1 MFSSLTTNIPACLYV
16 CECKC
21 TYVCFCLNMC
31 ITCLQRIP
39 TWLSLSPSR
48 HQVSVGVGEPPAD
61 RHVSCVWRPSSSGPT
76 SSCSWCPE
84 EFRMSGGPGGT
95 AGWRGR
101 GRKGGGEKGMKW
113 FAVFV
118 KYTDSGLSFSYVTLD
133 QKYVPFAFLLM

>member
-1 MFSSLTTNIPACLYV
+1 MRIVHFHSRYFSSSVSMNTRMSLHVCVSVHPYV
-16 CECKC
+16 SVK
-21 TYVCFCLNMC
+21 TCFQRV
-31 ITCLQRIP
+31 CLQHRIP

-95 AGWRGR
+95 AGEEGGEGIGKERNYMICCFH
-101 GRKGGGEKGMKW
+101 RKGI
-113 FAVFV
+113 
-118 KYTDSGLSFSYVTLD
+118 TLD
-133 QKYVPFAFLLM
+133 KTCALCVLLM